1 MVGIQVQGK
10 MGILGWH
17 LDPNYNYLR
26 IRFFTRFY
34 FVKWKVYKYRGNQGY
49 QDGMLGTFYILLP
62 MRPKTRSDIPFTR
75 TNSSKD
81 KVGYTFQLHQ
91 FVLRQGR
98 IYLLVKHAV
107 ISSTCQFK
115 LSESDYILS
124 PIRPKT
130 RSDIPF
136 SCTNS
141 S

>member
-10 MGILGWH
+10 IGILGWH

-49 QDGMLGTFYILLP
+49 QDGMLRTFYILSP
-62 MRPKTRSDIPFTR
+62 MCPKTRSDIPFTR

-115 LSESDYILS
+115 LSECDYILS

-136 SCTNS
+136 S
-141 S
+141 